1 MQAGRAAILTGGGR
15 SPRFPGL
22 LPHGI
27 VGYPN
32 RTRTEE
38 NIMKNVVPSARRQ
51 SEAIRR
57 MVTAAMLSAITAVL
71 TFTPI
76 GMIPLPPPLLSATT
90 VHLPVILAALV
101 EGPVVGLV
109 VGLVF
114 GLCSFI
120 RAWESGAVGLTLFF
134 RNPLVSVLPRLLVP
148 LVALGVYLLWKRF
161 APRGAVSDKVG
172 AAVASAAG
180 SVANTA
186 LCLGMLLVI
195 YGADLTQL
203 INNMI
208 SAGSA
213 DAAYL
218 NDAGAWLVTAVG
230 LPNGIGEAVVAAVIV
245 PMIKIAVEAVMRRSR
260 RAPARR
266 AHSDK

>member
-1 MQAGRAAILTGGGR
+1 
-15 SPRFPGL
+15 
-22 LPHGI
+22 
-27 VGYPN
+27 
-32 RTRTEE
+32 
-38 NIMKNVVPSARRQ
+38 MKNVVPSARRQ

-172 AAVASAAG
+172 AAVASAVG
-180 SVANTA
+180 SIANTV

-230 LPNGIGEAVVAAVIV
+230 RPNGIGEAVVAAVIV

>member
-1 MQAGRAAILTGGGR
+1 
-15 SPRFPGL
+15 
-22 LPHGI
+22 
-27 VGYPN
+27 
-32 RTRTEE
+32 
-38 NIMKNVVPSARRQ
+38 MKNIVPSARRQ

-161 APRGAVSDKVG
+161 APKGAVSDKVG
-172 AAVASAAG
+172 AAVASAVG
-180 SVANTA
+180 SIANTV

-213 DAAYL
+213 DAA
-218 NDAGAWLVTAVG
+218 
-230 LPNGIGEAVVAAVIV
+230 
-245 PMIKIAVEAVMRRSR
+245 
-260 RAPARR
+260 
-266 AHSDK
+266 